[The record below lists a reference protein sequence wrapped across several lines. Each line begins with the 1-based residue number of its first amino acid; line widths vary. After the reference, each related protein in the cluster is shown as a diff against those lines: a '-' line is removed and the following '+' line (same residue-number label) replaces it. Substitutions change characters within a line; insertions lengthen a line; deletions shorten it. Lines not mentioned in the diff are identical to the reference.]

1 MSPLQRVIKG
11 IAMTF
16 AIILAVS
23 IISVIIGAILK
34 AFSFAVPK
42 LPEKVET
49 KYSNQVMVKTETMHY
64 QNIEELEIYST
75 TAEVRIE
82 LEENADDFKV
92 DLINVDESYKLIWN
106 EENRKLRV
114 DNGKKAD
121 FLSVIENGFEE
132 DDNKGMILITVPEGT
147 RFKSL
152 FIDCNHERVTME
164 SFQTAYFEM
173 HAGIGETEVSN
184 VNAEKVHLEVGSG
197 DARFEECVFS
207 DTNITCGMGEVVFD
221 GKLLGNTM
229 LRGSIGEVEMDL
241 DNSIEEYEIR
251 IDDGMGC
258 VYLNEKEYSGSVKLG
273 ENAKNQMEIDAG
285 VGDIS
290 VYFAD

>member
-1 MSPLQRVIKG
+1 MSPLQKVIKG

-34 AFSFAVPK
+34 AFSVAVPK
-42 LPEKVET
+42 LPEKMEA
-49 KYSNQVMVKTETMHY
+49 KFSEKVMVKTETMHY

-75 TAEVRIE
+75 TAEVRIDM
-82 LEENADDFKV
+82 EENADDFKV
-92 DLINVDESYKLIWN
+92 ELVDVDESYKLMWN
-106 EENRKLRV
+106 EENRKLRI

-132 DDNKGMILITVPEGT
+132 GSNNGMIRITVPKET

-152 FIDCNHERVTME
+152 FVDCSHERVTME
-164 SFQTAYFEM
+164 RFHTAYFEM
-173 HAGIGETEVSN
+173 HGGIGETKVSN
-184 VNAEKVHLEVGSG
+184 VNAEKVHLEIGSG

-207 DTNITCGMGEVVFD
+207 DTNITGGMGEIIFD
-221 GKLLGNTM
+221 GKLLGSTM
-229 LRGSIGEVEMDL
+229 LRGSMGEVEMDL
-241 DNSIEEYEIR
+241 DNSIKEYEIR

-290 VYFAD
+290 VDFAD